1 MPKIGTGIERGEDPK
16 TETQAVR
23 PQILTSPV
31 RSQEHIE
38 SCTFPMR
45 TLQNEQKRSNNTEMS
60 KSWGRR
66 DEKSTTWKRNRRK
79 REVDEED
86 DTEYDEHHKTGW
98 IEMKTLPTEKRCRPS
113 RSSEVKTTGFWID
126 EMWRHV
132 RTGWSI
138 MSRVVRW
145 WTGKITNVL
154 RVVVGRYKVIWK
166 PWRTPRLTDRM
177 S

>member
-16 TETQAVR
+16 TETRAVR
-23 PQILTSPV
+23 PKSLTSPV
-31 RSQEHIE
+31 LSQPHIE
-38 SCTFPMR
+38 SCTFP
-45 TLQNEQKRSNNTEMS
+45 
-60 KSWGRR
+60 RR

-126 EMWRHV
+126 EM
-132 RTGWSI
+132 
-138 MSRVVRW
+138 
-145 WTGKITNVL
+145 
-154 RVVVGRYKVIWK
+154 
-166 PWRTPRLTDRM
+166 
-177 S
+177 